1 MVSSGQPRVTILYVE
16 AIIGAG
22 KSSALHAIEKQF
34 EGDARVQVLQ
44 EPVDVWRESG
54 KLAGFYDGTV
64 SKLDFQLFVLETFAT
79 PLITA
84 LREALKQS
92 GVRVLVVERSLR
104 CQRDVFAA
112 LGLTDETDRKSF
124 EHAYVGVD
132 GKLQKLLQ
140 QGKAR
145 EATALLKV
153 DVDTAMM
160 RIKTRGRPEELAIPR
175 DYQEGLSKQHQVLW
189 AARKAERGHDVHCID
204 ASQSAKAVADEMIGL
219 VLAYLEGMDRPE
231 GGN

>member
-22 KSSALHAIEKQF
+22 KSSALHAIAKQF

-54 KLAGFYDGTV
+54 ALAGFYDGTV
-64 SKLDFQLFVLETFAT
+64 SKLAFQLFVLITFAE
-79 PLITA
+79 PLFRA
-84 LREALKQS
+84 LREARGR

-112 LGLTDETDRKSF
+112 LGLTDETDRKSY
-124 EHAYVGVD
+124 ELAYVGVNSE
-132 GKLQKLLQ
+132 LRQLLQ
-140 QGKAR
+140 QGEAR

-153 DVDTAMM
+153 GADTAMT
-160 RIKTRGRPEELAIPR
+160 RIATRGRPEELAIPR
-175 DYQEGLSKQHQVLW
+175 DYQEALRTQHEALLAV
-189 AARKAERGHDVHCID
+189 RKAERGHDVHCID
-204 ASQSAKAVADEMIGL
+204 ASQSANAVADEMIGL
-219 VLAYLEGMDRPE
+219 LQAYLEGMDRPE